1 MRREITNS
9 WFICVC
15 CARQQSKEVILGV
28 QLLMRAPDSGQLV
41 MKDQP
46 GFLAADIKA
55 PVLIKRS
62 KNLSSEGGG
71 GER

>member
-1 MRREITNS
+1 M
-9 WFICVC
+9 
-15 CARQQSKEVILGV
+15 ILGV